1 MRALLGGKTYLEK
14 AGLLVAHPGAEAQRW
29 HMDTPH
35 LFASRRA
42 AAPTLRAAPF
52 AACAALQLRR
62 TPQLHGTRCD

>member
-42 AAPTLRAAPF
+42 TPTLRAAPL

-62 TPQLHGTRCD
+62 TPQIHGTRCD